1 MKSIVLACALAVAS
15 ASGVTPVQQVLN
27 MLGEMKT
34 KGEKMLADE
43 QKIFAEYQEWVDDKQ
58 KELNFEIETGE
69 ATIEKLT
76 AFIEAA
82 ENKIA
87 VLAKKIAEDDANI
100 ATLEDEKAAAT
111 QMRDAEH
118 AEFLKVEQDH
128 SESVDALERA
138 IQVLGAQ
145 DYSRAQAE
153 SLLQRMAKQK
163 PGLRVALAAFL
174 QQRTSED
181 GAPEV
186 SAYEF
191 QSSSIMDLLEKLLDK
206 FKAQLD
212 EVQTDEN
219 NRQHAFNLQEEHLTN
234 SINQLSAER
243 QRKAEDKADT
253 EAASAKA
260 QGKLAQAKSDLSDDK
275 AFLAHVT
282 ATYEEKHSQ
291 YDVNQGVRKQEL
303 EALSKAIEIIANPE
317 VAASYGE
324 HINAELAQV
333 SPHRAT
339 NFLQTRGARSGRA
352 AARQQATEFLQ
363 RRAAALNSNTL
374 AELARVMGSSSEN
387 PFAKVITM
395 IEDLL
400 EKLKAQAAAEA
411 EHKAWCDEQLK
422 ENKHKRD
429 AKTAAVEKLTAEIA
443 KLAGEIA
450 DMGAQIDVLIQE
462 QADLTKAMAEATEI
476 RQKEKAENLDTIADA
491 KAGSAAVAS
500 AMSILQEFYSS
511 QASFLQRGK
520 QVPEMAAYKGMS
532 GNAGGVIGMLEVI
545 QTDFMRLEADT
556 KAAEAQAAKEYAAF
570 MAESE
575 ATKKKK
581 HEEEVQ
587 TKLDKDQ
594 AEFDKG
600 ELEKDLAAEQALLDA
615 ANQYYEEL
623 KPQCLQVPVSYEE
636 RVQKREEELAA
647 LNEAYEILSQ
657 KSVVRTA

>member
-1 MKSIVLACALAVAS
+1 MKSIILACTLAVAS
-15 ASGVTPVQQVLN
+15 ASAVTPVQEVLN
-27 MLGEMKT
+27 MLSEMKT
-34 KGEKMLADE
+34 KGEKMMADE

-87 VLAKKIAEDDANI
+87 VLAKKIAEDEANI
-100 ATLEDEKAAAT
+100 AALEDEKAAAT
-111 QMRDAEH
+111 QMRDAQH

-145 DYSRAQAE
+145 GYSRAQAE
-153 SLLQRMAKQK
+153 SLLQTMAKQR

-174 QQRTSED
+174 QERASED

-219 NRQHAFNLQEEHLTN
+219 NRQHAFNLQEEHLSN
-234 SINQLSAER
+234 SIKQLSAER
-243 QRKAEDKADT
+243 ERKAEDKADT
-253 EAASAKA
+253 EAASATA

-275 AFLAHVT
+275 TFLAHVT

-303 EALSKAIEIIANPE
+303 EALAKAIEIIANPD
-317 VAASYGE
+317 VAGSYGE

-333 SPHRAT
+333 SPHKAA
-339 NFLQTRGARSGRA
+339 NFLQTGGTRTGRA

-387 PFAKVITM
+387 PFAKVIT
-395 IEDLL
+395 IVEDLL

-443 KLAGEIA
+443 KLTGEIA
-450 DMGAQIDVLIQE
+450 DMGARIDVLIQE
-462 QADLTKAMAEATEI
+462 QADLTKAMSEATEI

-500 AMSILQEFYSS
+500 ALSILQEFYSS

-532 GNAGGVIGMLEVI
+532 GGGVIGMLEVI

-556 KAAEAQAAKEYAAF
+556 TAAEAQAAKEYAAF

-587 TKLDKDQ
+587 TKLDMDQ

-600 ELEKDLAAEQALLDA
+600 ELEKDLAAEQAQLDA
-615 ANQYYEEL
+615 ANQYYAEL

-647 LNEAYEILSQ
+647 LNEAYDILSQ

>member
-1 MKSIVLACALAVAS
+1 MKSIILACTLAVAS
-15 ASGVTPVQQVLN
+15 ASAVTPVQEVLN
-27 MLGEMKT
+27 MLSEMKT
-34 KGEKMLADE
+34 KGEKMMADE

-69 ATIEKLT
+69 ATIEKLI

-87 VLAKKIAEDDANI
+87 VLAKKIAEDEANI
-100 ATLEDEKAAAT
+100 AALEDEKAAAT
-111 QMRDAEH
+111 QMRDAQH

-145 DYSRAQAE
+145 GYSRAQAE
-153 SLLQRMAKQK
+153 SLLQTMAKQR

-174 QQRTSED
+174 QERASED

-219 NRQHAFNLQEEHLTN
+219 NRQHAFNLQEEHLSN
-234 SINQLSAER
+234 SIKQLSAER
-243 QRKAEDKADT
+243 ERKAEDKADT
-253 EAASAKA
+253 EAASATA

-275 AFLAHVT
+275 TFLAHVT

-303 EALSKAIEIIANPE
+303 EALAKAIEIIANPD
-317 VAASYGE
+317 VAGSYGE

-333 SPHRAT
+333 SPHKTA
-339 NFLQTRGARSGRA
+339 NFLQTGGTRTGRA

-395 IEDLL
+395 VEDLL

-429 AKTAAVEKLTAEIA
+429 AKTIAVEKLTAEIQ
-443 KLAGEIA
+443 KLEGEIA
-450 DMGAQIDVLIQE
+450 TMGEQIDTLIQE
-462 QADLTKAMAEATEI
+462 QADITKAMAEATSV
-476 RQKEKAENLDTIADA
+476 RQKEKAENEATIADA
-491 KAGSAAVAS
+491 KAGSAAVAT
-500 AMSILQEFYSS
+500 ALQILQEFYSG
-511 QASFLQRGK
+511 QASFLQQRGK
-520 QVPEMAAYKGMS
+520 QVPEMAEYKGMS
-532 GNAGGVIGMLEVI
+532 GGGVIGMLEVI

-556 KAAEAQAAKEYAAF
+556 KAAETQAAQEYDEF
-570 MAESE
+570 MTESE
-575 ATKKKK
+575 TSKKRK

-594 AEFDKG
+594 SEFDKS
-600 ELEKDLAAEQALLDA
+600 ELQKDLAAEQADLDA
-615 ANQYYEEL
+615 ADKYYAEL
-623 KPQCLQVPVSYEE
+623 KPQCLQVHVSWEE
-636 RVQKREEELAA
+636 RVARREEELAA
-647 LNEAYEILSQ
+647 LNEAYAILSQ
-657 KSVVRTA
+657 KSAL